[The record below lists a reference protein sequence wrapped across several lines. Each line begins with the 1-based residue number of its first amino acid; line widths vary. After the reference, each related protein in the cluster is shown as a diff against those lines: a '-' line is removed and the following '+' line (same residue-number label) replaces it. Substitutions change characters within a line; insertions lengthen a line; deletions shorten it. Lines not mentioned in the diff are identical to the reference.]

1 MKDFKGRVAVVTG
14 AASGIGRGLAERAA
28 RAGMAVVLADVEP
41 EALARAAAEM
51 TSAGHQVL
59 AVRTDVS
66 DAVSVEALAAA
77 ALETFGAVH
86 LVCNNAG
93 VAPAARFKPV
103 WEYPLEDWRW
113 TLDVNL
119 WGVIH
124 GVRTFM
130 PILLRQEAG
139 HMVNTASVAG
149 LISGSSTPV
158 YGVAKH
164 GVVRL
169 TEAVYASLKEM
180 GAPVGVS
187 LLCPGVVR
195 TNIIHAERNR
205 PAALRTGAEAPPI
218 EAAKVAAGHY
228 PKALT
233 PEAVAEQVF
242 EAIAEDRFYV
252 LTSPAYDGA
261 IRDRAEALL
270 ARHNP
275 DFPDLRDLTRAD
287 VGLEPR

>member
-1 MKDFKGRVAVVTG
+1 MRDFAGRTAVVTG
-14 AASGIGRGLAERAA
+14 AASGIGRALAERAA
-28 RAGMAVVLADVEP
+28 RVGMAVVLADVEP
-41 EALARAAAEM
+41 EALARAAEEM
-51 TSAGHQVL
+51 AAAGHHVL

-66 DAVSVEALAAA
+66 DAESVEELARRALDA
-77 ALETFGAVH
+77 FGAIH

-93 VAPAARFKPV
+93 VAPAARFRPV

-130 PILLRQEAG
+130 PILLRQDAG

-169 TEAVYASLKEM
+169 TEAVYASLKET

-187 LLCPGVVR
+187 VLCPGVVR
-195 TNIIHAERNR
+195 TNIILAERNR
-205 PAALRTGAEAPPI
+205 PDALKTGAEAPPAD
-218 EAAKVAAGHY
+218 AAKIVEGIY
-228 PKALT
+228 PQALS
-233 PEAVAEQVF
+233 PQAVAEQVF
-242 EAIAEDRFYV
+242 EAIVEDRFYV
-252 LTSPAYDGA
+252 LTSDAYDEA
-261 IRDRAEALL
+261 IRERSDALL
-270 ARHNP
+270 ERRNP
-275 DFPDLRDLTRAD
+275 DFPDLRVLTR
-287 VGLEPR
+287 

>member
-1 MKDFKGRVAVVTG
+1 MKDFAGRVAVITG

-28 RAGMAVVLADVEP
+28 QAGMAVVLADVQP
-41 EALARAAAEM
+41 DALAAAAAEM
-51 TSAGHQVL
+51 SGAGHRVL

-66 DAVSVEALAAA
+66 DAASVDALAQA
-77 ALETFGAVH
+77 ALDAFGAVH

-93 VAPAARFKPV
+93 VAPAARFRPV

-130 PILLRQEAG
+130 PILLRQAAG

-169 TEAVYASLKEM
+169 TEAVYASLKET
-180 GAPVGVS
+180 GATVGVS
-187 LLCPGVVR
+187 VLCPGVVR

-205 PAALRTGAEAPPI
+205 PAALRTGAEAPPA
-218 EAAKVAAGHY
+218 EAGRIAASHY
-228 PKALT
+228 GKALS
-233 PEAVAEQVF
+233 PEAVADQVF
-242 EAIAEDRFYV
+242 DAIVEDRFYV
-252 LTSPAYDGA
+252 LTSDAYDEA
-261 IRDRAEALL
+261 IRDRTEALL
-270 ARHNP
+270 ARRNP
-275 DFPDLRDLTRAD
+275 DFPDLRDLTRREL
-287 VGLEPR
+287 GREPK

>member
-1 MKDFKGRVAVVTG
+1 MKDFAGRVAVVTG

-28 RAGMAVVLADVEP
+28 QAGMSVVLADVEP
-41 EALARAAAEM
+41 EALARAAEEM
-51 TSAGHQVL
+51 SSAGHRVL

-66 DAVSVEALAAA
+66 DAASVDALAQA
-77 ALETFGAVH
+77 ALDAFGAVH

-169 TEAVYASLKEM
+169 TEAVYASLRET
-180 GAPVGVS
+180 GATVGVS
-187 LLCPGVVR
+187 VLCPGVVR

-205 PAALRTGAEAPPI
+205 PAALRTGVEAAPA
-218 EAAKVAAGHY
+218 EAAKIAAAHY
-228 PKALT
+228 PKALS
-233 PEAVAEQVF
+233 PEAVADQVF

-252 LTSPAYDGA
+252 LTSAAYDEA

-270 ARHNP
+270 ARRNP

>member
-1 MKDFKGRVAVVTG
+1 
-14 AASGIGRGLAERAA
+14 
-28 RAGMAVVLADVEP
+28 LADVEP
-41 EALARAAAEM
+41 GALERAAAEM
-51 TSAGHQVL
+51 AAAGHRVL

-66 DAVSVEALAAA
+66 DAQSVEDLAQR
-77 ALETFGAVH
+77 ALEAFGAVH

-130 PILLRQEAG
+130 PILLKQAAG

-180 GAPVGVS
+180 GAPIGVS
-187 LLCPGVVR
+187 VLCPGVVR
-195 TNIIHAERNR
+195 TNIILAERNR
-205 PAALRTGAEAPPI
+205 PDALKTGAEAPPSD
-218 EAAKVAAGHY
+218 AAKIAEGMY
-228 PKALT
+228 PKALS

-242 EAIAEDRFYV
+242 DAVEADRFYV
-252 LTSPAYDGA
+252 LTSDAYDA
-261 IRDRAEALL
+261 PIRERTEALL
-270 ARHNP
+270 ARRNP
-275 DFPDLRDLTRAD
+275 EFPDLRVLTRKD
-287 VGLEPR
+287 VGLN

>member
-1 MKDFKGRVAVVTG
+1 MRDFAGRTAVVTG
-14 AASGIGRGLAERAA
+14 AASGIGRALAERAA
-28 RAGMAVVLADVEP
+28 QAGMAVVLADVEP
-41 EALARAAAEM
+41 GALAQAAHEM
-51 TSAGHQVL
+51 SAGGHRVL

-66 DAVSVEALAAA
+66 DADSVEDLARQ
-77 ALETFGAVH
+77 ALEAFGAIH

-93 VAPAARFKPV
+93 VAPAARFRPV

-169 TEAVYASLKEM
+169 TEAVYASLKET
-180 GAPVGVS
+180 GSPIGVS
-187 LLCPGVVR
+187 VLCPGVVR
-195 TNIIHAERNR
+195 TNIILAERNR
-205 PAALRTGAEAPPI
+205 PDALRTGAEAPPAD
-218 EAAKVAAGHY
+218 AARIAEGIY
-228 PKALT
+228 PTALS
-233 PEAVAEQVF
+233 PQAVADQVF
-242 EAIAEDRFYV
+242 EAIVEHRFYV
-252 LTSPAYDGA
+252 LTSEAYDDA
-261 IRDRAEALL
+261 IRERTDALL
-270 ARHNP
+270 ERRNP
-275 DFPDLRDLTRAD
+275 EFPDLRVLTRKD
-287 VGLEPR
+287 VGLS

>member
-1 MKDFKGRVAVVTG
+1 MRDFAGRTAVVTG
-14 AASGIGRGLAERAA
+14 AASGIGRALAEQAA
-28 RAGMAVVLADVEP
+28 RVGMAVVLADVEP
-41 EALARAAAEM
+41 EALARAAEEM
-51 TSAGHQVL
+51 AAAGHHVL

-66 DAVSVEALAAA
+66 DAESVEELARR
-77 ALETFGAVH
+77 ALEAFGAVH

-93 VAPAARFKPV
+93 VAPAARFRPV

-130 PILLRQEAG
+130 PILLSQDAG
-139 HMVNTASVAG
+139 HMINTASVAG

-169 TEAVYASLKEM
+169 TEAVYASLKET

-187 LLCPGVVR
+187 VLCPGVVR
-195 TNIIHAERNR
+195 TNIILAERNR
-205 PAALRTGAEAPPI
+205 PDALKTGAEAPPAD
-218 EAAKVAAGHY
+218 AAKIVEGIY
-228 PKALT
+228 PQALS
-233 PEAVAEQVF
+233 PQAVADQVF
-242 EAIAEDRFYV
+242 EAIVEERFYV
-252 LTSPAYDGA
+252 LTSDAYDEA
-261 IRDRAEALL
+261 IRERNDALL
-270 ARHNP
+270 ERRNP
-275 DFPDLRDLTRAD
+275 EFPDLRVLTRKD
-287 VGLEPR
+287 VGLS